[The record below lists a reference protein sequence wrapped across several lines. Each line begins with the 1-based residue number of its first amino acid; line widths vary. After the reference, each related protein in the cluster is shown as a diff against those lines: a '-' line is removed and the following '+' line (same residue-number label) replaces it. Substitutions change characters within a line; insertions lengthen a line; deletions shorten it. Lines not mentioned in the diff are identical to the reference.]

1 MTDDKTLAAEVRA
14 LEQKRLELN
23 VEIGERDAEIER
35 LRSALQRLRNEAAG
49 MVLSSA

>member
-1 MTDDKTLAAEVRA
+1 MTDELERLRAEVRA

-35 LRSALQRLRNEAAG
+35 LRSRLAEAMRAPPG
-49 MVLSSA
+49 